1 MKKREGVIALLLVLV
16 MIASLCGCG
25 GEEEKVPAPGTP
37 LDTFYQA
44 ILGAQPEDQDELI
57 LFEES
62 NPDLIANFYPGLDQ
76 IALNQQV
83 FHMPPI
89 VTHPCEIVLVEVAD
103 AADVQAVADIFQAR
117 IDKGADMDFYP
128 DSAVGWQRFA
138 QVQQSGNFVC
148 MIVLPEGYVIPENVF
163 AAE

>member
-1 MKKREGVIALLLVLV
+1 MRRIFVLLLALAMMAAV
-16 MIASLCGCG
+16 CGCSS
-25 GEEEKVPAPGTP
+25 EKEAVPAPGTE

-44 ILGAQPEDQDELI
+44 ILAVQPEDKDELI

-62 NPDLIANFYPGLDQ
+62 APDLIANFYPGLDR

-89 VTHPCEIVLVEVAD
+89 VTHPCEIVLVEVANEE
-103 AADVQAVADIFQAR
+103 DVQAVVDIFQAR
-117 IDKGADMDFYP
+117 IDMGADTGNYP
-128 DSAVGWQRFA
+128 ESAVGWQRFA
-138 QVQQSGNFVC
+138 QVQSSGNFVC

-163 AAE
+163 AVE

>member
-1 MKKREGVIALLLVLV
+1 MKSIKRLTALLLVLV
-16 MIASLCGCG
+16 MIASLCGCSN
-25 GEEEKVPAPGTP
+25 EKEKVPAPGTP

-44 ILGAQPEDQDELI
+44 ILDVQPEDKDELI
-57 LFEES
+57 LFEETA
-62 NPDLIANFYPGLDQ
+62 PDLIANFYPGLDQ

-103 AADVQAVADIFQAR
+103 AGDVQTVAEIFQTR
-117 IDKGADMDFYP
+117 IDMGADMTHYP
-128 DSAVGWQRFA
+128 DSAAGWQRYA
-138 QVQQSGNFVC
+138 QVQSSGNFVC

-163 AAE
+163 EV